1 MALAPKNNDSLN
13 RCYTGKIHLYDGM
26 DVVVDEVSDFLGHL
40 KRVDF
45 ARATKDSKLTKRD
58 RMLILK
64 AEGVSDVIAKSIV
77 SDNDA
82 QVSLMWRTFRD
93 NRRQWHL
100 DVNRGTKRQKARA
113 EQRLKKDRPS
123 VVLGGKKLW
132 LTAQKDSEAME
143 LFKKKRKWWGAIGR
157 SMYVNKDTGEITNF
171 YRTNQAI
178 RVLSDGTLC
187 VNIPPAMRASFRS
200 RGVLG
205 EKDVWLTIGTVKYG
219 HGWDVIRTSIEED
232 RSITH
237 HIEWNKNNKLVLRS
251 QTQIDTTRA
260 RHRTTPR
267 VVAIDTN
274 SRRLDVS
281 IVDAHGNRVGKS
293 RTFSFENAKDIPGVV
308 EKIAQYA
315 EKMGATAIVA
325 EDLTG
330 IQRGITR
337 SNKRALN
344 RVLSKIPT
352 GAVKRALVHVAE
364 KRGWDIAFVDPAY
377 TSQKTVQWVDTY
389 SGDTHQLASFLIG
402 RRGLGLHIS
411 RRRMRKVN
419 PGDSGRLVSHPRTDS
434 AVKLPSQASHIASAV
449 DVKTPG

>member
-1 MALAPKNNDSLN
+1 MALAPKNNNSLN
-13 RCYTGKIHLYDGM
+13 RCYIGKIHLYDGM
-26 DVVVDEVSDFLGHL
+26 DAVVDEVSDFLGHL

-58 RMLILK
+58 RMFLLK
-64 AEGVSDVIAKSIV
+64 AEGITDVTAKSII
-77 SDNDA
+77 SDNDS
-82 QVSLMWRTFRD
+82 QISLMWRTFRD

-100 DVNRGTKRQKARA
+100 DMERGTKRQKARA

-132 LTAQKDSEAME
+132 LAAQKDSEAME
-143 LFKKKRKWWGAIGR
+143 LFKKKRRWWGAIGR
-157 SMYVNKDTGEITNF
+157 SMYVNKKTGEVAL
-171 YRTNQAI
+171 YGTNQAI
-178 RVLSDGTLC
+178 RVLADGTLC
-187 VNIPPAMRASFRS
+187 VNIPPALRSPFRA

-205 EKDVWLTIGTVKYG
+205 EKDIWLTIGTVKYG
-219 HGWDVIRTSIEED
+219 HGWGAIRASIEED

-237 HIEWNKNNKLVLRS
+237 HIEWNKNGKLVLRS
-251 QTQIDTTRA
+251 QTQIDKTRA

-274 SRRLDVS
+274 SKRLDAS

-293 RTFSFENAKDIPGVV
+293 RTFPFKNAKDIPGVV

-325 EDLTG
+325 EDLAG
-330 IQRGITR
+330 IQRGTTR

-352 GAVKRALVHVAE
+352 GTVKNALTHAAE
-364 KRGWDIAFVDPAY
+364 KRGWDIAFVDPSC
-377 TSQKTVQWVDTY
+377 TSQKTVQWTRIY

-411 RRRMRKVN
+411 RRRTRKVK

-434 AVKLPSQASHIASAV
+434 DARLPGQASHITSAV

>member
-13 RCYTGKIHLYDGM
+13 RCYIGKIHLYDGM
-26 DVVVDEVSDFLGHL
+26 EAVVDEVSDFLGHL

-45 ARATKDSKLTKRD
+45 ARVIKGNKLSKRD
-58 RMLILK
+58 RLLLLK
-64 AEGVSDVIAKSIV
+64 AEGISDVTAKSII
-77 SDNDA
+77 SDNDS

-100 DVNRGTKRQKARA
+100 DVKRGTKRQKARA
-113 EQRLKKDRPS
+113 KQKLRKDRPS

-132 LTAQKDSEAME
+132 LAAQKDSEAME

-157 SMYVNKDTGEITNF
+157 SMSVDKNTGEITRF
-171 YRTNQAI
+171 YGTNQMI
-178 RVLSDGTLC
+178 RVLVDGTLC
-187 VNIPPAMRASFRS
+187 VNIPPALRASFRK
-200 RGVLG
+200 RGALG

-219 HGWDVIRTSIEED
+219 HGWDVIRASIEED

-237 HIEWNKNNKLVLRS
+237 HIEWNKNGKLVLRS
-251 QTQIDTTRA
+251 QTQIDTARA

-267 VVAIDTN
+267 AVAIDTN
-274 SRRLDVS
+274 SKRLDVS

-293 RTFSFENAKDIPGVV
+293 RTFPFDSAKDVPGVV

-325 EDLTG
+325 EDLVG
-330 IQRGITR
+330 IQRGTTR

-352 GAVKRALVHVAE
+352 GAVKKALTHVAE
-364 KRGWDIAFVDPAY
+364 KRGWDIAFVTPAY
-377 TSQKTVQWVDTY
+377 TSQKTAQWVDTY
-389 SGDTHQLASFLIG
+389 SGDTHQLSSFLIG

-411 RRRMRKVN
+411 RRRTRKMN
-419 PGDSGRLVSHPRTDS
+419 PGDSGRLVSHPRADS
-434 AVKLPSQASHIASAV
+434 DVKLPSQASHIVSAV
-449 DVKTPG
+449 DAKTPG